1 MEAAKRVTTE
11 TFRQK
16 KATGEKI
23 VMLTAYDFPSA
34 RLVDAAGVDGILVGD
49 SLGMVVLGYE
59 TTLPVTM
66 KEMLHHTRA
75 VLRGARRALVVADL
89 PFLSYQVSEEEAI
102 YNAGLFLKA
111 GAAAVKL
118 EGGREYAGIIKKMV
132 TAGIPVMGHLG
143 LTPQSVHAFGGYG
156 LLAKEATT
164 ALRLLEDALILAE
177 AGVFAI
183 VLEKIPREVAAE
195 VTARSPVPTIGI
207 GSGPD
212 CDGQILV
219 LHDLLGLDEDFR
231 PRFVKRYAEL
241 GAVIRE
247 AVGRYATEVRGGGF
261 PSDEHTWKMAPEQLA
276 AFRAQLR
283 EMEDGK
289 NETGQD
295 H

>member
-247 AVGRYATEVRGGGF
+247 AVGRYATEVRGGRF